1 MFDADYLWLDL
12 PQAVVLVTTWDIEL
26 AVGLT
31 AESTDLLI
39 MKASLRLAPCAEIP
53 VAADADRATWLTAL
67 ENFQEAKVAALA
79 DSRYRKAEERIVQW
93 LIEGVRSRARRW
105 PGGPYESV
113 DAVEFTAVELQGV
126 DAIDKRTRSAILF
139 DLRINAVDLV
149 ERLTGQRI
157 TQPGAA
163 RSATGNQIP
172 EDAPTEREKWEGRGD
187 PLPRLIEWAQARWG
201 ADSTRLPNR
210 FGLLEVFRDQFGP
223 VSGINEKTMRGV
235 RRALAPP
242 KTRRGGASMHRSRP

>member
-1 MFDADYLWLDL
+1 MIDDDDLWLDL

-31 AESTDLLI
+31 AETPILLI
-39 MKASLRLAPCAEIP
+39 AKANRLVARRTEVPLAEDADQATRLAVIKE
-53 VAADADRATWLTAL
+53 
-67 ENFQEAKVAALA
+67 FQEVKVAALA
-79 DSRYRKAEERIVQW
+79 DSRYLEAEERIVQC
-93 LIEGVRSRARRW
+93 LIGGARSSARRR

-113 DAVEFTAVELQGV
+113 DAVEYTAVELQGV

-139 DLRINAVDLV
+139 DLRISAVDLV

-172 EDAPTEREKWEGRGD
+172 EDAPTESEKWEGQGD
-187 PLPRLIEWAQARWG
+187 PLPRLLEWAQARWG